1 MRTLLQLLLL
11 DFRLLA
17 AQKSFYLK
25 LILFPALMI
34 LILGTVFHDSDS
46 KVQPFDVAFFN
57 ADQAEQPLGDV
68 LKNDVLKQNYFIHV
82 KEADSYQEGKKLV
95 SSGKASVFVYVPKG
109 FTEAAGHNKKTSI
122 RVIADNKASVNGD
135 IVETVADSF
144 VKRIKAVHSE
154 EKEVL
159 KHSGHLSK
167 AEIERVISDL
177 ASHSEKA
184 VNIPK
189 QTAGEQTASIS
200 AMQYYSIAMVVMFSI
215 MTAFVLVHGIVEER
229 QQRTLFR
236 IKSMPVLHIQYVG
249 GKLLGIMFAILM
261 QMAAVILIS
270 SIVYQVKWGNLFEMF
285 LVTAVY
291 SFAIGSM
298 VLLWGF
304 TAKNHAAVSSMAAP
318 ILYLFSFLGGSF
330 IAKDSLPDSLRIV
343 QEIIPNGK
351 AINSYVSV
359 SQHAGPSGI
368 SIDLAELAII
378 GTVFLCMT
386 IWVFKRKEAVS

>member
-1 MRTLLQLLLL
+1 MRTIFQLLLL

-17 AQKSFYLK
+17 AQKSFYIK
-25 LILFPALMI
+25 LILFPSLMI

-46 KVQPFDVAFFN
+46 KVRPFDVAFFN
-57 ADQAEQPLGDV
+57 ADHAEQPLGDV
-68 LKNDVLKQNYFIHV
+68 LKDGVLKQSDIIHV

-95 SSGKASVFVYVPKG
+95 ASGKASVFVYVPKG
-109 FTEAAGHNKKTSI
+109 FTEAAENNKKTSI
-122 RVIADNKASVNGD
+122 SVIADNKASVNGD
-135 IVETVADSF
+135 IVETMADSF
-144 VKRIKAVHSE
+144 VTRIKTVYSE

-159 KHSGHLSK
+159 KHSGHMSK
-167 AEIERVISDL
+167 AEIEKVVSGL
-177 ASHSEKA
+177 NSHSEKA

-189 QTAGEQTASIS
+189 QTAGEQASMN

-236 IKSMPVLHIQYVG
+236 IKSMPVLHIQYVA
-249 GKLLGIMFAILM
+249 GKLLGIIFAILM

-330 IAKDSLPDSLRIV
+330 IAKDNLPASLRII
-343 QEIIPNGK
+343 QELIPNGK

-359 SQHAGPSGI
+359 TQHAGLSGM
-368 SIDLAELAII
+368 SMDLAELAVI
-378 GTVFLCMT
+378 GAVFLCMT
-386 IWVFKRKEAVS
+386 IWVFKRKEPVS

>member
-1 MRTLLQLLLL
+1 MRTIFQLLLL

-17 AQKSFYLK
+17 AQKSFYIK
-25 LILFPALMI
+25 LILFPSLMI

-46 KVQPFDVAFFN
+46 KVRPFDVAFFN
-57 ADQAEQPLGDV
+57 ADHTEQPLGDV
-68 LKNDVLKQNYFIHV
+68 LKDGVLKQSDIIHV

-95 SSGKASVFVYVPKG
+95 ASGKASVFVYVPKG
-109 FTEAAGHNKKTSI
+109 FTEAAENNKKTSI
-122 RVIADNKASVNGD
+122 SVIADNKASVNGD
-135 IVETVADSF
+135 IVETMADSF
-144 VKRIKAVHSE
+144 VTRIKTVYSE

-159 KHSGHLSK
+159 KHSGHMSK
-167 AEIERVISDL
+167 AEIEKVVSGL
-177 ASHSEKA
+177 TSHSEKA

-189 QTAGEQTASIS
+189 QTAGEQASMN

-236 IKSMPVLHIQYVG
+236 IKSMPVLHIQYVA
-249 GKLLGIMFAILM
+249 GKLLGIIFAILM

-330 IAKDSLPDSLRIV
+330 IAKDNLPASLRII
-343 QEIIPNGK
+343 QELIPNGK

-359 SQHAGPSGI
+359 TQHAGLSGM
-368 SIDLAELAII
+368 SMDLAELAVI
-378 GTVFLCMT
+378 GAVFLCMT
-386 IWVFKRKEAVS
+386 IWVFKRKEPVS